1 MTFGKMTLKRND
13 RAAAESAAR
22 AQRDAHVIAAGA
34 IVFQVARVM
43 AKFGIFSFLSSPGGH
58 TEEEAAEYAGIS
70 RYGAKVLLEASLTA
84 GTVSVKD
91 GRYTLTKTG
100 WFLINDPMV
109 KVNLDFNHDV
119 NYKGFWWLEDAIR
132 NGRPEGLRELGGWP
146 TIYEGLSSLEPQAR
160 KSWFAFDH
168 FYSDSSFPEVLATV
182 FASAPR
188 RILDIGGNTGKW
200 AMKCT
205 SYSPDV
211 EVTVMDLP
219 QQIGMMQENISGY
232 SEKSRIHGC
241 PADILD
247 PGTVFP
253 KGFDIIWM
261 SQFLDCFSAEQVTDI
276 LRRASGSLAAGGRI
290 MIMET
295 LWDRQQY
302 DTASFDLTQ
311 TSLYFTVMANGN
323 SKMFSYG
330 DLCSYIALAGLKVA
344 SVKDGIGFGHS
355 LLECIPA

>member
-1 MTFGKMTLKRND
+1 MTLKRND

-43 AKFGIFSFLSSPGGH
+43 AKLGIFSFLSSPGGH

-188 RILDIGGNTGKW
+188 RILDIGGNTGK
-200 AMKCT
+200 
-205 SYSPDV
+205 
-211 EVTVMDLP
+211 
-219 QQIGMMQENISGY
+219 
-232 SEKSRIHGC
+232 
-241 PADILD
+241 
-247 PGTVFP
+247 
-253 KGFDIIWM
+253 
-261 SQFLDCFSAEQVTDI
+261 
-276 LRRASGSLAAGGRI
+276 
-290 MIMET
+290 
-295 LWDRQQY
+295 
-302 DTASFDLTQ
+302 
-311 TSLYFTVMANGN
+311 
-323 SKMFSYG
+323 
-330 DLCSYIALAGLKVA
+330 
-344 SVKDGIGFGHS
+344 
-355 LLECIPA
+355 